1 MERGAHF
8 YKLKIS
14 TICLLHISSVKS
26 ASENQNGKKW
36 CGTVIVEKD
45 GPSIVYNGI
54 YFFN

>member
-1 MERGAHF
+1 MEHGAHF

-14 TICLLHISSVKS
+14 IICLLHISSVKS

-45 GPSIVYNGI
+45 GYFLISHGI
-54 YFFN
+54 